1 MNKYKKHFLL
11 DSKEIISYVKEK
23 KLFSDEN
30 ELIAEEIGDGNI
42 NYVFRVKDIK
52 TGKSVVLKQADT
64 LLRSSGRPLD
74 IGRSK
79 IEAKILG
86 IEGKLAK
93 KFVPEVY
100 FYDDTMAVL
109 AMEDIS
115 EYKNLRKELIE
126 GNIFPNLGNGNF

>member
-52 TGKSVVLKQADT
+52 TGKSFVLKQADT

-74 IGRSK
+74 IGPLATVKDFPQDAGNLPMGDPQLSART
-79 IEAKILG
+79 ALG
-86 IEGKLAK
+86 WKGLPCLVEPLPGQL
-93 KFVPEVY
+93 PSN
-100 FYDDTMAVL
+100 DW
-109 AMEDIS
+109 
-115 EYKNLRKELIE
+115 
-126 GNIFPNLGNGNF
+126 